1 MKLEDLKKAMV
12 EAMKAKDKDKKDA
25 ISSLVD
31 AAKKIAIDKGLDREN
46 IPEDIVG
53 QVILKEIKTIEEQ
66 ISTCPSDRTDLLDA
80 FKKRL
85 ECVKVYAPKMMSK
98 DEILKLVNE
107 KFADIVATKK
117 KGDIMKALMP
127 ELKGK
132 ADGKL
137 INEIIEGLIA

>member
-46 IPEDIVG
+46 IPEDIIG

-66 ISTCPSDRTDLLDA
+66 INTCPSDRSDLLDA

-85 ECVKVYAPKMMSK
+85 EYVKAYAPKMMSK